1 MRALLMLLFAFL
13 AMSRAEAGVSLVAGP
28 PLVADGSTAAT
39 VRLYADAG
47 ERPRVK
53 SDDGKVGPAVAT
65 ADGLLTFPFTPERR
79 NEAGVAVLE
88 ITAGGQTTTL
98 EVPVVPPFQGSLD
111 LRFDPPVLA
120 STATAQVRIS
130 PSQGSPVSTESR
142 RFLLTA
148 SVGTV
153 DAPVPAGDGTYV
165 ARYTPPKGLTA
176 PTTVVFGAADA
187 AAPDQVHGWA
197 TLPVTVRKSVSF
209 DAPAGSSNVL
219 NVGSRQYGPLVA
231 APTGK
236 VAFDVELDP
245 RWPTGRLTTVNPD
258 TSRLEREVTMPDA
271 PQLQVAFLSGRPGA
285 PAGGAA
291 FPVRFVVLGP
301 DGSPAEAPGVK
312 LSASAGTVTTPTG
325 RGGVYEASF
334 TPPAT
339 HQTVTLTADV
349 GGVTATRK
357 VVVVPGMVAVTLASE
372 PEDIPTGATSFKA
385 VARVKD
391 LGGTALP
398 GRAPDFQVTG
408 GTLSGVPKDNKD
420 GSYTAIVK
428 VSSTQKLVRVGA
440 VPPLLPTGL
449 GPARLLAWPASP
461 TVAANGTDETVL
473 TVVAVDAAGIPV
485 PSVDLRLG
493 VPKGDGALPPTAK
506 TDGRGFAR
514 VVYKAG
520 RTAGL
525 GAIKVE
531 GGGLVTWAPI
541 FQVSGG
547 GAPVL
552 PVGGP
557 PDVDALLP
565 TLQASVPDLLVLR
578 AGTAPPAGP
587 PALVEISTVPP
598 YTTPGAAI
606 LVTVRVAD
614 ASGKGVGAQKL
625 AVSADPARVG
635 AITDNRDGTY
645 TFPVQLPAGVDGP
658 ITITVGATS
667 ATGSLNLP
675 TLAQAGTLATPTGRT
690 PAATTVGGST
700 PTARAPAPAGG
711 PAKLRLGA
719 VLGDAHGG
727 FTQESNG
734 GARVLGKAS
743 YQTPVTGFLG
753 AQGDVI
759 YYPITRSFG
768 SIGIDVRAGFQ
779 AETMSVLGEGN
790 LHPALQANGGLRYR
804 YNAGPVGIGGGLGV
818 HYLSGLLFRYAD
830 ESLSTVDLVSFPLIG
845 GRVALQGYYEQ
856 GPVYVEVELAES
868 FVPYPVATQA
878 RALGEYQL
886 DAIGVRAGLGW
897 DRRSMQFQS
906 GDGEAKATV
915 IQNQIVVLVGV
926 GYSL

>member
-1 MRALLMLLFAFL
+1 MRALLMLLFSFL
-13 AMSRAEAGVSLVAGP
+13 VVSRAEAGVSLVAGP
-28 PLVADGSTAAT
+28 PLLADGSTTAT

-47 ERPRVK
+47 ERPRVR
-53 SDDGKVGPAVAT
+53 SEDGKVGPAVAT

-79 NEAGVAVLE
+79 NEAGAAVLE
-88 ITAGGQTTTL
+88 VAVGGQTTTL

-111 LRFDPPVLA
+111 LRFDPPVLT
-120 STATAQVRIS
+120 STANAQVRIR

-148 SVGTV
+148 SAGTV
-153 DAPVPAGDGTYV
+153 DTPVPAGDGSYV
-165 ARYTPPKGLTA
+165 ARYTPPRGLTA
-176 PTTVVFGAADA
+176 PTTVVFSAADA
-187 AAPDQVHGWA
+187 AAPDQVYGWA
-197 TLPVTVRKSVSF
+197 TLPVTVKRSVSF
-209 DAPAGSSNVL
+209 DAPPGSSNVL

-245 RWPTGRLTTVNPD
+245 RYPAGRLTTVNPD
-258 TSRLEREVTMPDA
+258 TSRLEKEVTMPDA
-271 PQLQVAFLSGRPGA
+271 PALQVAFLAGRPGA
-285 PAGGAA
+285 PAAGTA

-301 DGSPAEAPGVK
+301 DGSPTEAQTVK

-339 HQTVTLTADV
+339 HQTVTLTADA
-349 GGVTATRK
+349 GGVTASRK
-357 VVVVPGMVAVTLASE
+357 IVVVPGMVAITLAAE

-398 GRAPDFQVTG
+398 GRAPDFKLTG
-408 GTLSGVPKDNKD
+408 GTLAGVPKDHGD

-428 VSSTQKLVRVGA
+428 VSSTQKLVRVSA

-449 GPARLLAWPASP
+449 GPARLIAWPASP

-485 PSVDLRLG
+485 PSVELRLG
-493 VPKGDGALPPTAK
+493 VPRGDGTLPPTAK

-514 VVYKAG
+514 VVYTAG
-520 RTAGL
+520 RTPGL
-525 GAIKVE
+525 GAVKVE

-565 TLQASVPDLLVLR
+565 TLQAAVPDLLVLR
-578 AGTAPPAGP
+578 AGTAPPTGP
-587 PALVEISTVPP
+587 PARVEISTVPP

-606 LVTVRVAD
+606 LVSARVTD
-614 ASGKGVGAQKL
+614 ASGKGVSAQKL
-625 AVSADPARVG
+625 TIRADPARVG

-658 ITITVGATS
+658 LTINVEAPS
-667 ATGSLNLP
+667 ATGSLQLP
-675 TLAQAGTLATPTGRT
+675 TLAQAGALATPTARG
-690 PAATTVGGST
+690 PEGTTRGSST
-700 PTARAPAPAGG
+700 TTARAPPSAGG
-711 PAKLRLGA
+711 PAKLRLGG
-719 VLGDAHGG
+719 VLSDAHGG

-734 GARVLGKAS
+734 GARVLGKAA
-743 YQTPVTGFLG
+743 YTTPAAGFLG
-753 AQGDVI
+753 VQGEAI
-759 YYPITRSFG
+759 YYPVTRSFG
-768 SIGIDVRAGFQ
+768 SIGLDARAGFQ
-779 AETMSVLGEGN
+779 AETMRVLGEGN
-790 LHPALQANGGLRYR
+790 LNPALQANGGVRYR

-818 HYLSGLLFRYAD
+818 HCLSGLLFRYAD
-830 ESLSTVDLVSFPLIG
+830 DSLSTVDLVSFPLVG

-856 GPVYVEVELAES
+856 GPIYVEVELAES

-878 RALGEYQL
+878 RALAEYPIGG
-886 DAIGVRAGLGW
+886 IGVRAGLGW

-915 IQNQIVVLVGV
+915 LQNQLAVLVGV
-926 GYSL
+926 GYAL